1 MVTRKDYNQISVK
14 AAYSVLIEVARIIGE
29 YRDNIVFIG
38 GWIPQL
44 LFQNET
50 EMHTGSIDID
60 LALDHRQI
68 TDDGYKGIHDLLV
81 DRGYRQGKQPFIF
94 HRTVEIEGMEVSVQV
109 DLLSGEYEGT
119 GKRHRHQRIQ
129 EIRARKVRASLSIIV
144 CHCDWELWH
153 NGSVLFLFKLTT
165 PVQIAV
171 LNRLRDMIGLEVW
184 LCLQI
189 GDGASNF

>member
-1 MVTRKDYNQISVK
+1 VVTRKDYNQISVK

-38 GWIPQL
+38 GWVPQL

-144 CHCDWELWH
+144 CHCD
-153 NGSVLFLFKLTT
+153 
-165 PVQIAV
+165 
-171 LNRLRDMIGLEVW
+171 
-184 LCLQI
+184 
-189 GDGASNF
+189 